1 MAKKIGR
8 PMTAGTD
15 AIRRQ
20 QQQRLN
26 TQKRNEAV
34 SDQNRTE
41 THKDEMKDA
50 AHDVATSIGV
60 QSKKKKEDVGA
71 PKEKVTLTAPKKS
84 DVAEAEAEG
93 KDAKDTSAPAKEQRA
108 EEAAPKESSAPTTLV
123 QGDIGKPEGKPASPE
138 QAAVEQTQADFVN
151 SFGSLGDDSKREI
164 SKQAADMVDKLG
176 GGAGGKEAVPVLAVA
191 TYNHARASVEKAM
204 PGASPA
210 EIRAAAKD
218 NPEIAKNLKL
228 MDSSKKFLQAQK
240 KMESAQGAGPAKGAN
255 GSSSEASSGNV
266 GAQGVQTETL
276 AQNPFGNRG
285 MNGQQPPSDGPPG
298 GGGQQPPGGMPPGG
312 ENPYAMPPEQQ
323 AQMMAE
329 RAATMREIQKVYMQM
344 MQDNRKAMAEMHQM
358 IQTTNQEIADIYTQ
372 IAARRDQSHAKH
384 VDLYMRVIT
393 DNWG

>member
-8 PMTAGTD
+8 PTTAAAD

-34 SDQNRTE
+34 ADQNRTE

-50 AHDVATSIGV
+50 AHDVATSVGV

-71 PKEKVTLTAPKKS
+71 PKEKVTLTAPKKTE
-84 DVAEAEAEG
+84 VAETDVEG
-93 KDAKDTSAPAKEQRA
+93 KDAKDTSALGGEQKA
-108 EEAAPKESSAPTTLV
+108 EPSAPKESSAPTTLV
-123 QGDIGKPEGKPASPE
+123 QGDIGQSGGKAASPE

-151 SFGSLGDDSKREI
+151 SFSSLSDDSKREI
-164 SKQAADMVDKLG
+164 SQQAADMVDKLG

-218 NPEIAKNLKL
+218 NPEIAKNLKI

-240 KMESAQGAGPAKGAN
+240 KMESAQAN
-255 GSSSEASSGNV
+255 GNPGGTKDSSSQGTPGGV
-266 GAQGVQTETL
+266 GPQGVQTETL

-285 MNGQQPPSDGPPG
+285 GQQPPSDGPP

-312 ENPYAMPPEQQ
+312 ENPYTLPPEQQ

-329 RAATMREIQKVYMQM
+329 RAATMREIQKIYMQM
-344 MQDNRKAMAEMHQM
+344 MQENRKAMAEMHQM

-372 IAARRDQSHAKH
+372 IAARRHQSHAKH